1 MCSAEVDIKGN
12 LMLTCEFFGADVIE
26 ISEADVAALV
36 YKYGVDGFEPPN
48 TELRGP
54 RPSYEVGLQTVAQ

>member
-1 MCSAEVDIKGN
+1 VP
-12 LMLTCEFFGADVIE
+12 TCEFFEADVIE
-26 ISEADVAALV
+26 ISEPDIAALV

-54 RPSYEVGLQTVAQ
+54 RPFYEVGLQTVAQ